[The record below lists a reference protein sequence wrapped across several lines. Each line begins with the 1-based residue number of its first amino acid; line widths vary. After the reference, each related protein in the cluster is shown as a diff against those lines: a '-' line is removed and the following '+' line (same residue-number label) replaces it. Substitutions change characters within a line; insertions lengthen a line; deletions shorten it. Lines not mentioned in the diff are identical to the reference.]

1 MKRIAWRGAEL
12 ALWSLA
18 PLLLIWMLQGRD
30 QRPNLRLVLVVQ
42 VVALAIPLLS
52 LAVWHRIHPHRG
64 LVLLGCVP
72 VLLSVGMLVTPRVA
86 PVVWLLDTLLVIA
99 ALVDLWTVPRKQA
112 VSAVRSTQR
121 IVSLAQGHNV
131 ELTVSNS
138 GSRPFFAWVR
148 DGVPLELQPK
158 PAEFEHQF
166 GPRSRAVFEYQLH
179 ARRRGAFVIKGPFVR
194 ARSRLGLWAR
204 YLTLEVATPLHVYP
218 DLKQLEQYA
227 VLARLN
233 RLNLLG
239 VRRTRRV
246 GQDNEF
252 ERLRDYIPGDSYK
265 HIDWRSTARRRKL
278 TVRDFQQNQ
287 SQRLMFLVDCGRM
300 MTNEVHGLSL
310 LDHAL
315 NAMLML
321 SYVAL
326 NKGDSVGL
334 ICFSDEVHSF
344 VPPRGGMRQ
353 MNRLLHASF
362 DRFPKLVESRYD
374 LAFLYLAAHVRKR
387 SLVTLFTNLI
397 DEVNARQ
404 VEQYLGNLSGKH
416 LPLGVVLRDRR
427 IYEYAESAETE
438 GAPLYRSSAAAEILA
453 WRQQVLRDLHSQG
466 VLILDEFPENLTA
479 PLINEYLAI
488 KARHLL

>member
-1 MKRIAWRGAEL
+1 VKRIAWRTAEL
-12 ALWSLA
+12 ALWSVA
-18 PLLLIWMLQGRD
+18 PLLLVWMLQGRAE
-30 QRPNLRLVLVVQ
+30 RPNVRLVLVVQ
-42 VVALAIPLLS
+42 VVALAVPLLT
-52 LAVWHRIHPHRG
+52 LGAWHRIFPHRG
-64 LVLLGCVP
+64 LILLGIIP
-72 VLLSVGMLVTPRVA
+72 VLASIGMLVTARVA
-86 PVVWLLDTLLVIA
+86 PAVWFLDAVVVTA
-99 ALVDLWTVPRKQA
+99 ALVDLWTVPRQQA
-112 VSAVRSTQR
+112 VGAQRTTQR
-121 IVSLAQGHNV
+121 IVSLGQGHAV
-131 ELTVSNS
+131 ELTVANT

-158 PAEFEHQF
+158 PAEFEHRF

-179 ARRRGAFVIKGPFVR
+179 ARRRGAFNITGPFVR
-194 ARSRLGLWAR
+194 ARSRFGLWAR
-204 YLTLEVATPLHVYP
+204 YLALDVVTPVHVYP
-218 DLKQLEQYA
+218 DLKQLERYA

-287 SQRLMFLVDCGRM
+287 SQRLMFLIDCGRM

-326 NKGDSVGL
+326 NKGDAVGL
-334 ICFSDEVHSF
+334 LCFSDEVHCF

-397 DEVNARQ
+397 DEVNSRQ
-404 VEQYLGNLSGKH
+404 VEQYLGNLAGRH

-427 IYEYAESAETE
+427 VYEYVETAETE
-438 GAPLYRSSAAAEILA
+438 GTPLFRSAAAAEILA

>member
-1 MKRIAWRGAEL
+1 MKRIAWRAGEL
-12 ALWSLA
+12 ALWSIA
-18 PLLLIWMLQGRD
+18 PLVLAWMLWGRGE
-30 QRPNLRLVLVVQ
+30 RPNVRLVQVVQ
-42 VVALAIPLLS
+42 VVALAVPLLT
-52 LAVWHRIHPHRG
+52 LAAWHRIFPHGG
-64 LVLLGCVP
+64 LIWLGAIP
-72 VLLSVGMLVTPRVA
+72 VLASIGMLVSPRVA
-86 PVVWLLDTLLVIA
+86 PAVWFLDAVVGLA
-99 ALVDLWTVPRKQA
+99 ALVDLWTVPRRQA
-112 VSAVRSTQR
+112 VSAVRATQR
-121 IVSLAQGHNV
+121 IVSLGQGHAV
-131 ELTVSNS
+131 ELTVVNA

-148 DGVPLELQPK
+148 DGVPHELQPQ
-158 PAEFEHQF
+158 PDEFEHRF
-166 GPRSRAVFEYQLH
+166 GPRSRAVFEYALH
-179 ARRRGAFVIKGPFVR
+179 ARRRGAFEVGGPFVR
-194 ARSRLGLWAR
+194 ARSRYGLWVR
-204 YLTLEVATPLHVYP
+204 YLALDVATPVHVYP
-218 DLKQLEQYA
+218 DLKQLERYA
-227 VLARLN
+227 VLARLD

-252 ERLRDYIPGDSYK
+252 ERLRDYIPGDNYK

-300 MTNEVHGLSL
+300 MTNEVHGLTL

-326 NKGDSVGL
+326 TKGDAVGL
-334 ICFSDEVHSF
+334 LCFSDEVHCF
-344 VPPRGGMRQ
+344 VPPRGSMRQ

-374 LAFLYLAAHVRKR
+374 LAFLHLAAHVRKR

-397 DEVNARQ
+397 DEVNSRQ
-404 VEQYLGNLSGKH
+404 VEQYLGNLAGRH

-427 IYEYAESAETE
+427 VYEFVETAETE
-438 GAPLYRSSAAAEILA
+438 GTALYQSAAAAEILG